1 MSTKASGHIN
11 DSVGGGD
18 DRDHALD
25 GTRAAEAACAVE
37 ITVDFGGAYDLPRT
51 LFPLQRGYA
60 DPSIRVDRPEGAAGS
75 GTVDSGAVDSGALA
89 SGAVGSGAWMA
100 FSIDAG
106 PVLVRLDQTSPSE
119 VRVRIW
125 ARHEAAAQ
133 EAADRAP
140 ILLGMHDEWEPFET
154 MLDDGEDQ
162 ISASL
167 AQVRRRHPGMRLTAT
182 GQLFDQL
189 VTATLEQKVTH
200 EQARHGWRTLLRR
213 YGERPPGPAPDWMR
227 LPVPASRL
235 RLVPSWE
242 WHAMWVQP
250 PLAKTIQRLA
260 ERESAVRRLGA
271 GTDLGTEAVNALAQ
285 RLQAIPGIGPWT
297 VAEALQRSHGA
308 ADLPAVGD
316 FHLAHLVG
324 EALTGRRTD
333 DAGMLRLLE
342 PWEGHRQRAI
352 RLIKLSGFSHQR
364 FGPKLH
370 PEDHRGR

>member
-1 MSTKASGHIN
+1 MSTKASGHVT

-25 GTRAAEAACAVE
+25 GTRTTEAACAVE
-37 ITVDFGGAYDLPRT
+37 ITVDFGGSYDLPRT

-60 DPSIRVDRPEGAAGS
+60 DPSIRVDRPEGA
-75 GTVDSGAVDSGALA
+75 VDSGAVR

-100 FSIDAG
+100 FSLDAG
-106 PVLVRLDQTSPSE
+106 PVLFRLDQTSLSE

-125 ARHEAAAQ
+125 ARHDAAAQ

-140 ILLGMHDEWEPFET
+140 ILLGMCDQWGPFET

-167 AQVRRRHPGMRLTAT
+167 AQVRRRHPGVRLPAT

-235 RLVPSWE
+235 RLVPSWA

-250 PLAKTIQRLA
+250 PLAKTVQRLA
-260 ERESAVRRLGA
+260 ERESAIRRLGA
-271 GTDLGTEAVNALAQ
+271 GTDLGVEAVNALAQ

-297 VAEALQRSHGA
+297 AAEALQRSHGA

-364 FGPKLH
+364 FGPKLD